1 MKKAIYLIIFLI
13 SLYIINSFVHSIYNL
28 SQKKYLIINTREELE
43 NEKERYARLTNQ
55 LSLVKRQDYIEEE
68 ARNKLFLV
76 QPGETLVV
84 LPSPPETKSG
94 GNEGTNTDD
103 LPVWRQW
110 IVQFFG
116 PNS

>member
-43 NEKERYARLTNQ
+43 REKEEHARLTNE
-55 LSLVKRQDYIEEE
+55 LTLVKRQDYIEEE

-84 LPSPPETKSG
+84 IPSPPQISSEAEKRE
-94 GNEGTNTDD
+94 NIDH
-103 LPVWRQW
+103 LPIWKQW
-110 IVQFFG
+110 VYTFFG
-116 PNS
+116 PTS